1 MGVRSGKGD
10 KGLTSL
16 LFRKRVRK
24 DSIDICALGD
34 LDELNCHLGLV
45 KSKTR
50 SGQDKIILEKIQ
62 RALSAIDSEIVV
74 GSERKKRLGLL
85 LKKEDTDWIKN
96 ALCRLEQKT
105 IFQNTFFLPG
115 DGELSALLDI
125 ARAVA
130 RRAERSVIRLLRKD
144 SARNDNIL
152 AYLNCLSDVLFVMA
166 RAKAAKK
173 PAPKKKERTK
183 AMKVRKR
190 NVR

>member
-50 SGQDKIILEKIQ
+50 SRQDKIILEKIQ